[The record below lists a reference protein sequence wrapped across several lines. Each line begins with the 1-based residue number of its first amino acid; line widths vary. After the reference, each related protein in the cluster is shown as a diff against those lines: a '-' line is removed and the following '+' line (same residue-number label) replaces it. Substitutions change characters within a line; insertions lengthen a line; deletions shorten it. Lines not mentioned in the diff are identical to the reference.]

1 MQRYKEILQKYLPEA
16 AVEEVYKS
24 IVQHKI
30 HLRITKNRTT
40 KLGDYRPAYKGQ
52 PHRIS
57 INHNLNMYAFLIT
70 LIHEIAHLVAFEN
83 YSHRILPHGK
93 EWKYCFREIME
104 PYFGLNIFPYEIEIA
119 LKNYLKNPSASSN
132 ANLALARILK
142 KYDTENSEG
151 ITIEELPD
159 KSLFKIHN
167 GKTYERLEQ
176 RRKRVKCFCLDNKKM
191 YLFDP
196 LAKVLPLSIDETD

>member
-1 MQRYKEILQKYLPEA
+1 MQKYREILQKYLPET
-16 AVEEVYKS
+16 AVEAVYES
-24 IVQHKI
+24 IVKHKI

-40 KLGDYRPAYKGQ
+40 KLGDYRPAHKGQ

-57 INHNLNMYAFLIT
+57 INHNLNSYSFLIT
-70 LIHEIAHLVAFEN
+70 LVHEVAHLVAFEN
-83 YSHRILPHGK
+83 YGHRILPHGK

-104 PYFGLNIFPYEIEIA
+104 PYFSLAIFPNNIEIA

-132 ANLALARILK
+132 ANLTMARILK
-142 KYDTENSEG
+142 KYDAEDGEG
-151 ITIEELPD
+151 VFIEELPN
-159 KSLFKIHN
+159 KSQFKIHN

-176 RRKRVKCFCLDNKKM
+176 RRKRIKCYCLDNKKM

-196 LAKVLPLSIDETD
+196 LAKVFPLPSVETE